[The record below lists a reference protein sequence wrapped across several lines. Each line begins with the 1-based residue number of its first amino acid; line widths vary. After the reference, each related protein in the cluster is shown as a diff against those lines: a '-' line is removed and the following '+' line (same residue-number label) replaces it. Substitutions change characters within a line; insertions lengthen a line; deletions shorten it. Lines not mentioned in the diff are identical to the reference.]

1 MSGRQ
6 ARRRRAAA
14 PRPPA
19 GRRRQAS
26 PRVLLAAA
34 LVLLL
39 VGAGIGLAVA
49 TSGGRSRSAGT
60 TPAVGSLRDALPG
73 AAAVHA
79 LFRGIPQRGEVL
91 GRAGAPV
98 TLVEYVDLQCPYCRA
113 FATSVLP
120 GLVSA
125 YVRPGKLRIELRLL
139 AFIGPD
145 SERGRA
151 AALAAGRQGR
161 LFDLVELLYDNQGA
175 ENAGW
180 LSEAMVERA
189 AASIP
194 GLDVPALLAARKDVA
209 AEERAVEAQAKADA
223 VSSTPT
229 VLVGRTGG
237 RLREVALASPTD
249 AAAVGAAIRAALG

>member
-1 MSGRQ
+1 MSGRR

-14 PRPPA
+14 PRTPA
-19 GRRRQAS
+19 GARRQAS

-49 TSGGRSRSAGT
+49 TSGGSRIAGT

-249 AAAVGAAIRAALG
+249 SAAVGAAIRAALG